1 MNEAIK
7 RTVLITGAAGGIG
20 CALLKKFSIQG
31 FNVVATDQMAHC
43 DVPDNAQYL
52 QIDLQKLATDETYRS
67 KALQELKGT
76 LSGNRLDVLINNAAV
91 QLLDPISDITI
102 DDWDASIAVNLTAP
116 LLLTQAFLEQLSES
130 NGSIINISSIHAT
143 RTKPGFLSYSTSK
156 AGLSG
161 LTRAMAVEV
170 GGRIRVNAIEPA
182 AIDTPMLRTGLSA
195 AELNALGTLHPTSQI
210 GNPQEI
216 AEVAALLAGEQR
228 FINGACISV
237 TGGIDCLLVDPNN
250 SVI

>member
-20 CALLKKFSIQG
+20 CALVKKFSDEG
-31 FNVVATDQMAHC
+31 FNVVATDQMANC
-43 DVPDNAQYL
+43 DVPDSAQYV
-52 QIDLQKLATDETYRS
+52 QINLQKLATDGIYRL

-76 LSGNRLDVLINNAAV
+76 LPDNRLDVLINNAAV
-91 QLLDPISDITI
+91 QILDPISDIRI
-102 DDWDASIAVNLTAP
+102 DDWNATVSINLTAP
-116 LLLTQAFLEQLSES
+116 LLLTQAFLEQLSEN

-161 LTRAMAVEV
+161 LTRAMAVEIGSRV
-170 GGRIRVNAIEPA
+170 RVNAIEPA
-182 AIDTPMLRTGLSA
+182 AIDTPMLSAGLSME
-195 AELNALGTLHPTSQI
+195 ELDALGALHPTRKI
-210 GNPQEI
+210 GNPEEI
-216 AEVAALLAGEQR
+216 AEVAIVLAGSQK

-237 TGGIDCLLVDPNN
+237 SGGIDCLLVDPTNQ
-250 SVI
+250 